1 MSLLQGEPGLATPG
15 EPGKPGFPGER
26 GNPGESGE
34 IGLPGPPGLPGTP
47 GKEGPDGPPGT
58 RPNVITF
65 LLASSTIGALGALSA
80 SISANRSV
88 KKPSPFS
95 IQCGCSVFLPSFFPF
110 S

>member
-65 LLASSTIGALGALSA
+65 LLGELHYRCSGGSGGSKRFHLGE
-80 SISANRSV
+80 
-88 KKPSPFS
+88 
-95 IQCGCSVFLPSFFPF
+95 
-110 S
+110 